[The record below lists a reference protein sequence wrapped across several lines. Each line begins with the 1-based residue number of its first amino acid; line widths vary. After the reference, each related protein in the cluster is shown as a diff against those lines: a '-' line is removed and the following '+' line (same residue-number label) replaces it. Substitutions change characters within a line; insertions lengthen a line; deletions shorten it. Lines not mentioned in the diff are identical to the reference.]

1 MAFQSTD
8 QVAIERGGAI
18 YRTVGSEILAY
29 VRANLGTSEY
39 SVADIAARNALAN
52 ITTGDIVYVVDATG
66 DATVTTGWAVYMWQG
81 AAWSKISEQEGIDVV
96 AGGTDLSYTTS
107 PSQGVVVSSTGTD
120 ATLPLGTG
128 TNAGLLAPAQ
138 FTKLSNITVTAATD
152 LDAIRGASHNVV
164 TTAGS
169 ANTNPI
175 VVTGQTLSFSISNL
189 TAAP

>member
-1 MAFQSTD
+1 MAFQATD
-8 QVAIERGGAI
+8 ALAIERAGVL
-18 YRTVGSEILAY
+18 YRTLGSEVLAF

-39 SVADIAARNALAN
+39 SVANIAARNALTGM
-52 ITTGDIVYVVDATG
+52 TTGDIAYVVDATG
-66 DATVTTGWAVYMWQG
+66 DATVTSGWAVYMWQG
-81 AAWSKISEQEGIDVV
+81 AAWSKISEQESIDVV
-96 AGGTDLSYTTS
+96 AGGTDLTYTAS
-107 PSQGVVVSSTGTD
+107 PTQGVVVSSTGTD

-138 FTKLSNITVTAATD
+138 FTKLSNIAVTQAVD
-152 LDAIRGASHNVV
+152 LDAIETASHAAV

-175 VVTGQTLSFSISNL
+175 VATGQVLSFSISNL

>member
-1 MAFQSTD
+1 MAFQGTD
-8 QVAIERGGAI
+8 ALAIERAGVL
-18 YRTVGSEILAY
+18 YRTLGSEVLAF

-39 SVADIAARNALAN
+39 SVANIAARNALTG

-66 DATVTTGWAVYMWQG
+66 DATVTSGWAVYMWQG
-81 AAWSKISEQEGIDVV
+81 AAWSKISEQESIDVV
-96 AGGTDLSYTTS
+96 AGGTDLTYTAS
-107 PSQGVVVSSTGTD
+107 PTQGVVVSSTGTD

-138 FTKLSNITVTAATD
+138 FTKLSNIAVTQAVD
-152 LDAIRGASHNVV
+152 LDAIETASHAAV

-175 VVTGQTLSFSISNL
+175 VATGQVLSFSISNL

>member
-8 QVAIERGGAI
+8 QFAIERAGVL
-18 YRTVGSEILAY
+18 YRTMGSEVLAY
-29 VRANLGTSEY
+29 IRANLGTSEY
-39 SVADIAARNALAN
+39 SVADIAARNALTGV
-52 ITTGDIVYVVDATG
+52 TTGDIVYVVDASA
-66 DATVTTGWAVYMWQG
+66 DATVDAGWAVYMWQG
-81 AAWSKISEQEGIDVV
+81 AAWSKISEQESIDVV
-96 AGGTDLSYTTS
+96 SGGTDLTYTAS
-107 PSQGVVVSSTGTD
+107 PSNGIVVSSTGTD

-138 FTKLSNITVTAATD
+138 FTKLGNIAVTQAVD
-152 LDAIRGASHNVV
+152 LDALETASHAAV

-175 VVTGQTLSFSISNL
+175 VVTGQALSFSISNL